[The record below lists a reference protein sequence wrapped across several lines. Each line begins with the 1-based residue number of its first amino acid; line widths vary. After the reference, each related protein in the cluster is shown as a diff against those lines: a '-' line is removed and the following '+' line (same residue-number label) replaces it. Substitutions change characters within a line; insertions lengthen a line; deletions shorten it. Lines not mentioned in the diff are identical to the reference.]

1 MNASQ
6 QMENVTV
13 PDTQVQKSDQRT
25 QREQRIEERRTR
37 RAARSGDSWMGGA
50 ILIGLGILFLLNNLN
65 VFYVENWW
73 ALFILLPAVGAFTTA
88 WKTYR
93 QDRRLSSPVRA
104 NLIGGTIL
112 TLVAAMFL
120 FNLDWMIFGPILL
133 ILAGV
138 GLAINALLPE

>member
-13 PDTQVQKSDQRT
+13 PDTQVQNSDQRT
-25 QREQRIEERRTR
+25 QRQQRIEERRTR
-37 RAARSGDSWMGGA
+37 RAARSGDFWMGGA
-50 ILIGLGILFLLNNLN
+50 ILIGVGILVLLNNLN

-73 ALFILLPAVGAFTTA
+73 ALFILLPAMGAFATA

-93 QDRRLSSPVRA
+93 QERLLSSPVRA

-112 TLVAAMFL
+112 TLVAAMIL
-120 FNLDWMIFGPILL
+120 FKLDWLTFGPILL
-133 ILAGV
+133 ILACA
-138 GLAINALLPE
+138 GLALNDLLPA

>member
-13 PDTQVQKSDQRT
+13 PDTQVQNSDQRT
-25 QREQRIEERRTR
+25 QRQQRIEERRTR

>member
-6 QMENVTV
+6 QMENTNAL
-13 PDTQVQKSDQRT
+13 DTPVENSDQRT
-25 QREQRIEERRTR
+25 QRQQRIEERRTR

-138 GLAINALLPE
+138 GLTINALLPE

>member
-13 PDTQVQKSDQRT
+13 PDTQVQNSDQRT

-88 WKTYR
+88 WRIYR
-93 QDRRLSSPVRA
+93 QDRLLSSPARA

-120 FNLDWMIFGPILL
+120 FNLDWMIFGPLLL

-138 GLAINALLPE
+138 GFAINALLPE

>member
-13 PDTQVQKSDQRT
+13 PDTQVQNSDQRT
-25 QREQRIEERRTR
+25 QRQQRIEERRTQ

-93 QDRRLSSPVRA
+93 QERLLSSPVRA